1 VLPLE
6 SPRLVLRRF
15 TPEDVPA
22 LAAYRNEPE
31 VSRYQSWESF
41 GIEAAAALVGS
52 ANEPLTPGDWFQIAF
67 VLRESGALVGDCG
80 LKVHE
85 SEPRHATIGITLSP
99 EYQHRGLAAE
109 SLSCL
114 FDHLFTKTEVRRVV
128 ADTDPDNSP
137 SWRLSSGSG
146 CAGRATFAQTCGSRA
161 AGRTVTSMRSTPESS
176 TASITARIGSRST

>member
-1 VLPLE
+1 MLPLE

-15 TPEDVPA
+15 VPEDVPS

-31 VSRYQSWESF
+31 VSRFQSWESF
-41 GIEAAAALVGS
+41 GIEAAAAFVRS
-52 ANEPLTPGDWFQIAF
+52 TNQPLTPGTWFQFAF

-109 SLSCL
+109 GLSCL

-128 ADTDPDNSP
+128 ADTDPDNVP
-137 SWRLSSGSG
+137 SWRLLERLGMRREG
-146 CAGRATFAQTCGSRA
+146 HLRENLWFKGRWADSYVYAIRREEWL
-161 AGRTVTSMRSTPESS
+161 GRPRTTDP
-176 TASITARIGSRST
+176 G

>member
-1 VLPLE
+1 MLPLD

-15 TPEDVPA
+15 TAEDVSA

-41 GIEAAAALVGS
+41 GIEEAAALVRR
-52 ANEPLTPGDWFQIAF
+52 ANEPMTPGAWFQIAF
-67 VLRESGALVGDCG
+67 ALRDSGALVGDCG

-109 SLSCL
+109 GLSCL
-114 FDHLFTKTEVRRVV
+114 FDHLFTETHVRRIVG
-128 ADTDPDNSP
+128 DTDPDNAP
-137 SWRLSSGSG
+137 SWRLLERLGMRREGHLRANLWFKGRWADSYVYAILREEWLSRRSGSVSG
-146 CAGRATFAQTCGSRA
+146 
-161 AGRTVTSMRSTPESS
+161 
-176 TASITARIGSRST
+176 